1 MTEDHHPSI
10 LIVDDDPAALKLL
23 ERHLVAGGRKVLS
36 ATNGTEALRAIV
48 THAPPIVITDW
59 AMPEMDGL
67 ELCRAIRDHEL
78 IGFIYLIILTAH
90 ADKDRIVT
98 AFEAGA
104 DDYLTKPF
112 HSKELLARLRAG
124 ERIVQL
130 QDDVEKRT
138 REVHRANAE
147 MAIAAG
153 KLEEANELLTRL
165 ATTDELTGLLNR
177 REAMR
182 RLDEQWRVSKREQ
195 APLACI
201 GLDIDHF
208 KSFNDTQGHAF
219 GDLVLKETARVLKST
234 VRAGTSVCR
243 VGGEEFLIICPNTTN
258 EGAVQAAERLRSAVE
273 QHRIT
278 DGNTEVGINIS
289 LGVAER
295 TGAMSKPDDVL
306 KAADDALYVA
316 KRTGRN
322 RVCVAGEDTEDADHT
337 ENEEQTAS
345 AVVT

>member
-1 MTEDHHPSI
+1 MTDEHQKPI
-10 LIVDDDPAALKLL
+10 LIVDDDPAALQLL
-23 ERHLVAGGRKVLS
+23 ERHLTAAGRSVLL
-36 ATNGTEALRAIV
+36 ATNGTEALRALV

-67 ELCRAIRDHEL
+67 ELCRAIREHEL
-78 IGFIYLIILTAH
+78 IGFVFLIILTAH
-90 ADKDRIVT
+90 TDKDHIVA
-98 AFEAGA
+98 AFDAGA

-112 HSKELLARLRAG
+112 HGKELLARLRAG

-147 MAIAAG
+147 MAITAD

-182 RLDEQWRVSKREQ
+182 RLGEQWRVSDREQ
-195 APLACI
+195 TPLSCI

-208 KSFNDTQGHAF
+208 KNFNDTRGHAF
-219 GDLVLKETARVLKST
+219 GDVVLKETARILKAT
-234 VRAGTSVCR
+234 MRAGSVVCR
-243 VGGEEFLIICPNTTN
+243 VGGEEFLVICPNTSAEN
-258 EGAVQAAERLRSAVE
+258 GAKAAERLRAAVE

-278 DGNTEVGINIS
+278 DGSEEVGVAIS

-295 TGAMSKPDDVL
+295 TPEMSKPDDLL
-306 KAADDALYVA
+306 KEADDALYVA

-322 RVCVAGEDTEDADHT
+322 RVCVAGDPTSA
-337 ENEEQTAS
+337 ENTQTAAGS
-345 AVVT
+345 